1 MKFSFNANKKG
12 LIVQIRYFLIL
23 TEMLKIN
30 MIDNEKIKKGYFI
43 YDVKK
48 HSLSL
53 NSEPIG
59 KEYKE
64 IHQFSQQIYL
74 FTQEKDINYDKK
86 KVEETIRIIE
96 ILNYDNFSFFIPND
110 KAENMRNVL
119 TTLGMLQILGV
130 DYSDMEETT
139 ISEVIGKY
147 VIYNK
152 TNNKITIEDKPKG
165 SITYLDNVDDTV
177 ETMAQLTYIISGNK

>member
-12 LIVQIRYFLIL
+12 LNAQIRYFLIL

-30 MIDNEKIKKGYFI
+30 MVDNEKIKKGYFI
-43 YDVKK
+43 YDVEE

-53 NSEPIG
+53 NPEPIG

-64 IHQFSQQIYL
+64 IHKFAQQMYL
-74 FTQEKDINYDKK
+74 FAQEKDINYDKK
-86 KVEETIRIIE
+86 KVETTIRIIE
-96 ILNYDNFSFFIPND
+96 ILNYDDFSFFIPD
-110 KAENMRNVL
+110 AKEENMRNVL
-119 TTLGMLQILGV
+119 TTLGILQILGV

-139 ISEVIGKY
+139 ISEIIGKY

-152 TNNKITIEDKPKG
+152 TNNKITIEDEPKG

-177 ETMAQLTYIISGNK
+177 ETMAQLTHIISSNT